1 MTRASVPGLATRA
14 IVRTSRRRVKASGA
28 TLDPSGQSMLISNDA
43 TAQGFTI
50 IEAVL
55 EGTEVAELART
66 LESADLHRSR
76 AGARHLM
83 NHPAVSAVVA
93 DPRMVAI
100 AGRFL
105 GETAIPYKATLF
117 DKSPARNWLV
127 AWHQDTAL
135 PLCERRETPQWGPWS
150 IKAGVT
156 YALAPASALAQVVAL
171 RLHLDDS
178 RADNGPLRVLP
189 RTHTLGLLTESDIAR
204 LTTEV
209 PAVDCTVPAGGVVAM
224 RPLIVH
230 ASSKA
235 ESDLPRRVLHIEY
248 ARSLDLGD
256 GLKLR
261 LA

>member
-1 MTRASVPGLATRA
+1 MRLQDGSWG
-14 IVRTSRRRVKASGA
+14 
-28 TLDPSGQSMLISNDA
+28 
-43 TAQGFTI
+43 
-50 IEAVL
+50 EA
-55 EGTEVAELART
+55 
-66 LESADLHRSR
+66 
-76 AGARHLM
+76 
-83 NHPAVSAVVA
+83 
-93 DPRMVAI
+93 
-100 AGRFL
+100 
-105 GETAIPYKATLF
+105 AIPYKATLF

-127 AWHQDTAL
+127 SWHQDTAL
-135 PLCERRETPQWGPWS
+135 PLCERREIPEWGPWS

-189 RTHTLGLLTESDIAR
+189 GTHTLGLLTGSDIAR

-224 RPLIVH
+224 RPLIIH
-230 ASSKA
+230 ASYKA

-248 ARSLDLGD
+248 ARSLDVGD

>member
-1 MTRASVPGLATRA
+1 MATA
-14 IVRTSRRRVKASGA
+14 TPSDSSGH
-28 TLDPSGQSMLISNDA
+28 SMLISNDA

-50 IEAVL
+50 VEAVL
-55 EGTEVAELART
+55 GGTEVAELSRT
-66 LESADLHRSR
+66 LETSDLDRSR

-83 NHPAVSAVVA
+83 NQPVVSAVAA

-100 AGRFL
+100 ARWFL

-135 PLCERRETPQWGPWS
+135 PLCERRENPEWGPWS

-178 RADNGPLRVLP
+178 RPDNGPLRVLP
-189 RTHTLGLLTESDIAR
+189 GTHALGLLTESDIAR
-204 LTTEV
+204 LTTEIS
-209 PAVDCTVPAGGVVAM
+209 AVDCTVPAGGVIAM
-224 RPLIVH
+224 CPLIVH
-230 ASSKA
+230 AR
-235 ESDLPRRVLHIEY
+235 PRRTATCHVACCTSSTHGRWTLEM
-248 ARSLDLGD
+248 A
-256 GLKLR
+256 
-261 LA
+261 

>member
-1 MTRASVPGLATRA
+1 
-14 IVRTSRRRVKASGA
+14 
-28 TLDPSGQSMLISNDA
+28 MLISNDA

-55 EGTEVAELART
+55 DGTEVGELARA
-66 LESADLHRSR
+66 LETSDLDRSR

-83 NHPAVSAVVA
+83 NHPPVSAVAA
-93 DPRMVAI
+93 DPRMIAI

-105 GETAIPYKATLF
+105 GNTAIPYKATLF
-117 DKSPARNWLV
+117 DKSRARNWLV

-135 PLCERRETPQWGPWS
+135 PLCERRENSDWGPWS
-150 IKAGVT
+150 IKAGIT
-156 YALAPASALAQVVAL
+156 YAHAPASALAQVVAL

-178 RADNGPLRVLP
+178 RPDNGPLRVLP
-189 RTHTLGLLTESDIAR
+189 GTHMLGVLMESDIAR

-224 RPLIVH
+224 CPLIIH

-235 ESDLPRRVLHIEY
+235 ESDLPRRVLQIEY

-256 GLKLR
+256 DLKLR

>member
-1 MTRASVPGLATRA
+1 
-14 IVRTSRRRVKASGA
+14 
-28 TLDPSGQSMLISNDA
+28 
-43 TAQGFTI
+43 
-50 IEAVL
+50 
-55 EGTEVAELART
+55 
-66 LESADLHRSR
+66 
-76 AGARHLM
+76 M
-83 NHPAVSAVVA
+83 NHPAVSAVAV

-100 AGRFL
+100 AERFL

-127 AWHQDTAL
+127 VWHQDTAL
-135 PLCERRETPQWGPWS
+135 PLSERREIPEWGPWS
-150 IKAGVT
+150 TKAGVT

-189 RTHTLGLLTESDIAR
+189 GTHTLGLLTEFDIAR
-204 LTTEV
+204 LTTEIS
-209 PAVDCTVPAGGVVAM
+209 AVDCTVPAGGVIAM

-235 ESDLPRRVLHIEY
+235 DSDLPRRVLHVEY
-248 ARSLDLGD
+248 ARSLDFGD

>member
-1 MTRASVPGLATRA
+1 
-14 IVRTSRRRVKASGA
+14 
-28 TLDPSGQSMLISNDA
+28 MLISNDA
-43 TAQGFTI
+43 AAQGFTI

-55 EGTEVAELART
+55 DGTEVAELART
-66 LESADLHRSR
+66 PEASDLDRSR

-83 NHPAVSAVVA
+83 NHPTVSAVAA

-105 GETAIPYKATLF
+105 GDTAIPYKATLF
-117 DKSPARNWLV
+117 DKSPVRNWLV

-135 PLCERRETPQWGPWS
+135 PLCERREVAGWGPWS
-150 IKAGVT
+150 TKAGVT
-156 YALAPASALAQVVAL
+156 YALAPASALEQLVAL

-178 RADNGPLRVLP
+178 RHDNGPLRVLP
-189 RTHTLGLLTESDIAR
+189 KTHAFGLLTELEIAR

-209 PAVDCTVPAGGVVAM
+209 SAVDCTVPAGGVVAM
-224 RPLIVH
+224 RPLIIH

-235 ESDLPRRVLHIEY
+235 ESDQPRRVLHIEY
-248 ARSLDLGD
+248 ARSLDFGD

>member
-1 MTRASVPGLATRA
+1 MAARDGHRAPSNW
-14 IVRTSRRRVKASGA
+14 SGH
-28 TLDPSGQSMLISNDA
+28 SMLIPNDA

-55 EGTEVAELART
+55 DRTEVAALART
-66 LESADLHRSR
+66 LETSDLGRSR

-83 NHPAVSAVVA
+83 NHPGVSAVAV

-100 AGRFL
+100 AGGFL
-105 GETAIPYKATLF
+105 GDTAIPYKATLF
-117 DKSPARNWLV
+117 DKSPAPNWLV

-135 PLCERRETPQWGPWS
+135 PLCERREIPEWGPWS
-150 IKAGVT
+150 TKAGVT
-156 YALAPASALAQVVAL
+156 YALAPAFALAQVVAL

-178 RADNGPLRVLP
+178 RPENGPLRVLP
-189 RTHTLGLLTESDIAR
+189 GTHALGLLTESDIAR
-204 LTTEV
+204 LTTEIS
-209 PAVDCTVPAGGVVAM
+209 AVVCTVPAGGVIAM

-235 ESDLPRRVLHIEY
+235 DSDLPRRVLHIEY
-248 ARSLDLGD
+248 ARSLDFGD

>member
-1 MTRASVPGLATRA
+1 
-14 IVRTSRRRVKASGA
+14 
-28 TLDPSGQSMLISNDA
+28 MLISNDA

-55 EGTEVAELART
+55 DATEVAELART
-66 LESADLHRSR
+66 IEMSDLDRSR

-83 NHPAVSAVVA
+83 NHPAVSAVAA
-93 DPRMVAI
+93 DPRTVAI
-100 AGRFL
+100 AARFL

-117 DKSPARNWLV
+117 DKSRARNWLV
-127 AWHQDTAL
+127 SWHQDTAL
-135 PLCERRETPQWGPWS
+135 PLCERREIAEWGPWS
-150 IKAGVT
+150 IKGGVT

-178 RADNGPLRVLP
+178 LADNGPLRVLP
-189 RTHTLGLLTESDIAR
+189 GTHALGLLTESDIAR
-204 LTTEV
+204 LTTEIS
-209 PAVDCTVPAGGVVAM
+209 AVVCTVPAGGVIAM

-235 ESDLPRRVLHIEY
+235 DSDLPRRVLHIEY
-248 ARSLDLGD
+248 ARSLDVGD

>member
-1 MTRASVPGLATRA
+1 MATA
-14 IVRTSRRRVKASGA
+14 TPSDSSGH
-28 TLDPSGQSMLISNDA
+28 SMLISNDA

-50 IEAVL
+50 VEAVL
-55 EGTEVAELART
+55 GGTEVAELSRT
-66 LESADLHRSR
+66 LETSDLDRSR

-83 NHPAVSAVVA
+83 NRPAVSAVAA

-100 AGRFL
+100 ARWFL

-135 PLCERRETPQWGPWS
+135 PLSERREIPEWGPWS
-150 IKAGVT
+150 TKAGVT

-189 RTHTLGLLTESDIAR
+189 GTHTLGLLTESDIAR
-204 LTTEV
+204 LTTEIS
-209 PAVDCTVPAGGVVAM
+209 AVDCTVPTGGVIAM

-235 ESDLPRRVLHIEY
+235 DSDLPRRVLHVEY

>member
-1 MTRASVPGLATRA
+1 
-14 IVRTSRRRVKASGA
+14 
-28 TLDPSGQSMLISNDA
+28 MLISNDA
-43 TAQGFTI
+43 TAQGFAI

-55 EGTEVAELART
+55 DGTEVAELART
-66 LESADLHRSR
+66 LETSDLDRSR

-83 NHPAVSAVVA
+83 NHPAVSAVAV

-127 AWHQDTAL
+127 SWHQDTAL
-135 PLCERRETPQWGPWS
+135 PLCERREIPEWGPWS

-178 RADNGPLRVLP
+178 RPDNGPLRVLP
-189 RTHTLGLLTESDIAR
+189 GTHTLGLLTESDIAR

-209 PAVDCTVPAGGVVAM
+209 PWIARFRPVVSWSCARSSSM
-224 RPLIVH
+224 RR
-230 ASSKA
+230 
-235 ESDLPRRVLHIEY
+235 PRRRATCHGACCTSSTHGRWTLEM
-248 ARSLDLGD
+248 A
-256 GLKLR
+256 
-261 LA
+261 

>member
-1 MTRASVPGLATRA
+1 
-14 IVRTSRRRVKASGA
+14 
-28 TLDPSGQSMLISNDA
+28 MLISNDT
-43 TAQGFTI
+43 TAQGFTV

-55 EGTEVAELART
+55 DGTEVAELART
-66 LESADLHRSR
+66 LKTPEFDRSR

-83 NHPAVSAVVA
+83 NHPAVSAVA
-93 DPRMVAI
+93 TDPRLVAI
-100 AGRFL
+100 ARRFL

-135 PLCERRETPQWGPWS
+135 PLCERREIPEWGPWS
-150 IKAGVT
+150 TKAGVT
-156 YALAPASALAQVVAL
+156 YALAPVSALSQVVAL

-178 RADNGPLRVLP
+178 RPDNGPLRVLP
-189 RTHTLGLLTESDIAR
+189 GTHTLGLLTESKIAR

-209 PAVDCTVPAGGVVAM
+209 PAVDCIAPAGGVVAM

-248 ARSLDLGD
+248 ARSLDFGD

>member
-1 MTRASVPGLATRA
+1 
-14 IVRTSRRRVKASGA
+14 
-28 TLDPSGQSMLISNDA
+28 MLIPNDA
-43 TAQGFTI
+43 TAQGFAI

-55 EGTEVAELART
+55 DGTEVAELART
-66 LESADLHRSR
+66 LETSDLDRSR

-83 NHPAVSAVVA
+83 NHPPVSAVAA

-100 AGRFL
+100 AERFL

-135 PLCERRETPQWGPWS
+135 PLCERRENPEWGPWS

-178 RADNGPLRVLP
+178 RPDNGPLRVLP
-189 RTHTLGLLTESDIAR
+189 GTHALGL

-235 ESDLPRRVLHIEY
+235 ETALPRRVLHIEY

>member
-1 MTRASVPGLATRA
+1 
-14 IVRTSRRRVKASGA
+14 
-28 TLDPSGQSMLISNDA
+28 MLISNDA

-55 EGTEVAELART
+55 DATEVAELART
-66 LESADLHRSR
+66 LEMSDLDRSR
-76 AGARHLM
+76 AGARHL
-83 NHPAVSAVVA
+83 
-93 DPRMVAI
+93 
-100 AGRFL
+100 
-105 GETAIPYKATLF
+105 TLF

-127 AWHQDTAL
+127 SWHQDTAL
-135 PLCERRETPQWGPWS
+135 PLCERHEIPEWGPWS
-150 IKAGVT
+150 IKGGVT

-171 RLHLDDS
+171 RLHLDNS

-189 RTHTLGLLTESDIAR
+189 GTHTLGLLKESHIAR

-209 PAVDCTVPAGGVVAM
+209 PAVDCTVPAGGVVVM

-248 ARSLDLGD
+248 ARSVDLGD